1 MGLCE
6 YCMMINPFLKGAYK
20 RPGFSESMVV
30 DLDKQ
35 QLGLSVSFASKADL
49 TPMPRSAL
57 DAELGQESQ
66 ASSCLRKGTPLASR
80 VAQRA
85 SGPSS
90 STDCSSPGSSIHGIL
105 QARILEWVAISFSN
119 A

>member
-6 YCMMINPFLKGAYK
+6 HCTMINLFLKGAYK

-49 TPMPRSAL
+49 SIMVATVTDRQKVGHTP
-57 DAELGQESQ
+57 
-66 ASSCLRKGTPLASR
+66 
-80 VAQRA
+80 
-85 SGPSS
+85 
-90 STDCSSPGSSIHGIL
+90 
-105 QARILEWVAISFSN
+105 RI
-119 A
+119 